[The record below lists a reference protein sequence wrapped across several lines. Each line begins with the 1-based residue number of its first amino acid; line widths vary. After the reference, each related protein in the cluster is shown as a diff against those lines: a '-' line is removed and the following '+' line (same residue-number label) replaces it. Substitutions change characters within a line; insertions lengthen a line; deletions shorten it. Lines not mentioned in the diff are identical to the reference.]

1 MTEPVPG
8 SWRGVANRFRAS
20 TPEVQQYFDDLP
32 ELMEHYDWEVSL
44 GFMFIRVEKALN
56 TMLYCGARKMHK
68 AHTEVARSFV
78 DSHHMTRKEFRRLF
92 ANVFGQ
98 QIPTDTSSVL
108 TEAEKVRDKVI
119 HGKSATDADKR
130 KAIVR
135 LIQYAEE
142 MNALV
147 HGLAGF
153 KPFTSD
159 LRGFT
164 GRGESL
170 DQSTTRWLMQ
180 GLGFTAKAADDAAA
194 V

>member
-1 MTEPVPG
+1 MPEAVPG
-8 SWRGVANRFRAS
+8 SWRGVVNRFRAS
-20 TPEVQQYFDDLP
+20 TPEVQQYFNDLP
-32 ELMEHYDWEVSL
+32 DLMEHYDWEVSL

-68 AHTEVARSFV
+68 AHTDVARGFV

-92 ANVFGQ
+92 GNVFGQ
-98 QIPTDTSSVL
+98 QIPADTTAVL
-108 TEAEKVRDKVI
+108 IEAEKVRDKVI

-142 MNALV
+142 MNTLV
-147 HGLAGF
+147 HGVAGF
-153 KPFTSD
+153 KPFTND

-180 GLGFTAKAADDAAA
+180 GLGFNARAADDTAA